1 MGEKKQRLLWAGIG
15 AVLVLLAACTPLTS
29 KTGNAPPAGSDQQ
42 SVRAPVLPARFQKPT
57 YIVKDLDTPD
67 ASADAESEPL
77 KVGADI
83 SSIAPMALRE
93 VLKILADQKRMTV
106 SWASDVNQ
114 NALVDVNIG
123 AEDEF
128 SEAIDNLLRQLDYF
142 HEVKGNT
149 IVVRYNETRKF
160 HVSMPFMNSN
170 YATSVG
176 GNVLG
181 GTTASNQI
189 TSQENNFDIWTNI
202 QTNLDRVLEIYSQTE
217 AVAPAATTDAG
228 AATTATPAAGESAA
242 PAPTATARQAAKG
255 FYTIDRPIGLIT
267 VTAPRPLLEKITAYI
282 DNLKSEIFRQI
293 SIEAKI
299 IEVTLT
305 DETATGIDWA
315 NLLNNESATA
325 SNTITVSLFGGTG
338 QIFPM
343 GGNVDPRAWD
353 VIESIRVPSSLAGIL
368 NLLRQEGEA
377 RVLSNPRIVVLNGQ
391 PAMISV
397 GKDLTYIAKEETAIS
412 DTGVPTTTISTDS
425 IFSGLGLGVVP
436 MISENNEIVL
446 SLTPVISD
454 LQGDSI
460 TYIKSSGGTD
470 RIGVPIVN
478 IREMNTVA
486 RIKNG
491 EILVVGGFI
500 KETDSTQEKKIRFL
514 GDLPLVGNL
523 FNKKTKSKPKTEL
536 VIMLQPKILE

>member
-29 KTGNAPPAGSDQQ
+29 KTGNAPPAGTDQQ
-42 SVRAPVLPARFQKPT
+42 AVRGPVLPARFQKPT
-57 YIVKDLDTPD
+57 YIVKDLDTLD
-67 ASADAESEPL
+67 TSADAESEPL

-83 SSIAPMALRE
+83 SSLAPMALRE

-217 AVAPAATTDAG
+217 AVAPAAT
-228 AATTATPAAGESAA
+228 AATPPATPAAGESTA

-315 NLLNNESATA
+315 NLLNSDTATA

-343 GGNVDPRAWD
+343 RGNVDPRAWD

-454 LQGDSI
+454 LQGDEI
-460 TYIKSSGGTD
+460 TYIKSTAGTD

-514 GDLPLVGNL
+514 GDLPLLGNL